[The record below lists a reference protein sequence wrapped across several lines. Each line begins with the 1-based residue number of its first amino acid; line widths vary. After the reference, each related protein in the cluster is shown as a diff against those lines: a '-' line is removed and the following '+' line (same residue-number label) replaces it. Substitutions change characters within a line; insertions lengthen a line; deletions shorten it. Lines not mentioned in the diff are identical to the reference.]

1 MYVGYGQSFANKV
14 GPYILPINRTHS
26 HNAFIPVDVLLCA
39 SDCLSTDQIA
49 ECIGCHLPAAIG
61 FTRCVVAKLF
71 ALGRIDAKQAE
82 PLAVNVNCVAIN
94 NRGDPHISCVSVL
107 VAVVFASL
115 SVVMTPAGIQFA
127 SMSVGL

>member
-1 MYVGYGQSFANKV
+1 MHVH
-14 GPYILPINRTHS
+14 RTHR
-26 HNAFIPVDVLLCA
+26 HNAFIAVYVLLFA
-39 SDCLSTDQIA
+39 SDRLSTDQIA

-61 FTRCVVAKLF
+61 FASRVVAKLF

-94 NRGDPHISCVSVL
+94 NCGDPHISCVSVL

-127 SMSVGL
+127 SMGVGL